1 MLICEQAGCGKQK
14 KKTSRDCSMHAER
27 RRQGRDPHKPPRFP
41 HVKKKCSIWNCER
54 FSIAKELCQKHYE
67 RKRNG
72 RPMQDPTAP
81 DPDDPSTW
89 RMNKTAAGYMTRSYL
104 GGKKTLL
111 EHRRIFSK
119 SIGRKLE
126 RHEEIHHI
134 NGVRDDNRIE
144 NLELWSTSQPSG
156 QRVPDKV
163 AWAVEILG
171 KYPSEVDEA
180 GIDVL
185 RSILESKTGE
195 YPTNGKVAS

>member
-1 MLICEQAGCGKQK
+1 M
-14 KKTSRDCSMHAER
+14 
-27 RRQGRDPHKPPRFP
+27 
-41 HVKKKCSIWNCER
+41 V
-54 FSIAKELCQKHYE
+54 
-67 RKRNG
+67 
-72 RPMQDPTAP
+72 
-81 DPDDPSTW
+81 
-89 RMNKTAAGYMTRSYL
+89 
-104 GGKKTLL
+104 
-111 EHRRIFSK
+111 
-119 SIGRKLE
+119 
-126 RHEEIHHI
+126 
-134 NGVRDDNRIE
+134 E